1 MSQDTLA
8 IWLTTEKD
16 YVAVDICIVWYA
28 FLTSIKKVWCTVL
41 TGMAIL
47 TIGDVLDFPFIRVL
61 YITLTYIV
69 FFTVT
74 TEEQNA
80 VVITRH

>member
-1 MSQDTLA
+1 
-8 IWLTTEKD
+8 
-16 YVAVDICIVWYA
+16 
-28 FLTSIKKVWCTVL
+28 
-41 TGMAIL
+41 MAIL